1 MAACTLFCET
11 LLLLVVDRF
20 RRGADARNLRF
31 RRRSRPKLCE
41 VTCEETPAVESAVLV
56 FVEPTRARRSTSA
69 VADDVLDDDDD
80 DTSGDNANSII
91 SKVIIA
97 RGIGFLRRL
106 FDLCSISGSADWVE
120 KQRAESEKVEVK
132 STRQKYKNTIG
143 RQKH

>member
-97 RGIGFLRRL
+97 RRIGFLRRL
-106 FDLCSISGSADWVE
+106 VICVLSLGWRTGSKAG
-120 KQRAESEKVEVK
+120 RESESRK
-132 STRQKYKNTIG
+132 
-143 RQKH
+143 

>member
-11 LLLLVVDRF
+11 LLLLV
-20 RRGADARNLRF
+20 GADARNLRF
-31 RRRSRPKLCE
+31 RRRSHPKLCE
-41 VTCEETPAVESAVLV
+41 ATCEETPAVESAVLV

-97 RGIGFLRRL
+97 RRIGFLRRL
-106 FDLCSISGSADWVE
+106 VICVLSLGWRTGSKAG
-120 KQRAESEKVEVK
+120 RESESRK
-132 STRQKYKNTIG
+132 
-143 RQKH
+143 

>member
-1 MAACTLFCET
+1 M
-11 LLLLVVDRF
+11 
-20 RRGADARNLRF
+20 
-31 RRRSRPKLCE
+31 
-41 VTCEETPAVESAVLV
+41 LV

-97 RGIGFLRRL
+97 RGIGLLRRL
-106 FDLCSISGSADWVE
+106 FDLCSISVSADWVE